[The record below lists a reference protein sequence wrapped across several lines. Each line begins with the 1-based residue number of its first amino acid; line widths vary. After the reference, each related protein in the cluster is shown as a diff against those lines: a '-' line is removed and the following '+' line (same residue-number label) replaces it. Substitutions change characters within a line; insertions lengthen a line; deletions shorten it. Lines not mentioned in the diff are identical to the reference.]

1 MKVKEG
7 ILVHAS
13 KILDPE
19 FQVVNQNKSKVM
31 MPASFLN
38 NQSAGTV
45 ATSVAT
51 PVPSLGVV
59 GASMCMVVGGGHWYL
74 HEVDQ
79 CAFSRLERKP
89 TKILTNIDWLPEGI
103 TPNKPGCSVWGDPG
117 VRRNSVVATY
127 QAIAGIETGSFKT
140 HERGGVMTPRT
151 SQQLIVEA

>member
-45 ATSVAT
+45 R
-51 PVPSLGVV
+51 
-59 GASMCMVVGGGHWYL
+59 
-74 HEVDQ
+74 E
-79 CAFSRLERKP
+79 
-89 TKILTNIDWLPEGI
+89 I
-103 TPNKPGCSVWGDPG
+103 TL
-117 VRRNSVVATY
+117 
-127 QAIAGIETGSFKT
+127 
-140 HERGGVMTPRT
+140 GGVPTGRGRGRLRMLPV
-151 SQQLIVEA
+151 QDGEMAGEI

>member
-45 ATSVAT
+45 AESNIFRI
-51 PVPSLGVV
+51 SE
-59 GASMCMVVGGGHWYL
+59 M
-74 HEVDQ
+74 
-79 CAFSRLERKP
+79 SRKSPFE
-89 TKILTNIDWLPEGI
+89 
-103 TPNKPGCSVWGDPG
+103 
-117 VRRNSVVATY
+117 
-127 QAIAGIETGSFKT
+127 
-140 HERGGVMTPRT
+140 
-151 SQQLIVEA
+151 

>member
-45 ATSVAT
+45 QECMGRGLLTDSRGDSAEKQ
-51 PVPSLGVV
+51 LG
-59 GASMCMVVGGGHWYL
+59 
-74 HEVDQ
+74 
-79 CAFSRLERKP
+79 SRL
-89 TKILTNIDWLPEGI
+89 D
-103 TPNKPGCSVWGDPG
+103 
-117 VRRNSVVATY
+117 VREFNHGP
-127 QAIAGIETGSFKT
+127 IW
-140 HERGGVMTPRT
+140 
-151 SQQLIVEA
+151 

>member
-45 ATSVAT
+45 DIIIRYSPTPTSLTFFVQ
-51 PVPSLGVV
+51 
-59 GASMCMVVGGGHWYL
+59 M
-74 HEVDQ
+74 
-79 CAFSRLERKP
+79 
-89 TKILTNIDWLPEGI
+89 ILTI
-103 TPNKPGCSVWGDPG
+103 
-117 VRRNSVVATY
+117 
-127 QAIAGIETGSFKT
+127 
-140 HERGGVMTPRT
+140 
-151 SQQLIVEA
+151 

>member
-45 ATSVAT
+45 
-51 PVPSLGVV
+51 P
-59 GASMCMVVGGGHWYL
+59 YL
-74 HEVDQ
+74 FNESCQRVDYK
-79 CAFSRLERKP
+79 F
-89 TKILTNIDWLPEGI
+89 ID
-103 TPNKPGCSVWGDPG
+103 
-117 VRRNSVVATY
+117 
-127 QAIAGIETGSFKT
+127 
-140 HERGGVMTPRT
+140 
-151 SQQLIVEA
+151 

>member
-45 ATSVAT
+45 YNRTEQAGETR
-51 PVPSLGVV
+51 
-59 GASMCMVVGGGHWYL
+59 L
-74 HEVDQ
+74 HP
-79 CAFSRLERKP
+79 A
-89 TKILTNIDWLPEGI
+89 
-103 TPNKPGCSVWGDPG
+103 GC
-117 VRRNSVVATY
+117 N
-127 QAIAGIETGSFKT
+127 
-140 HERGGVMTPRT
+140 
-151 SQQLIVEA
+151 LLNL